1 MAQNGKATQHWEF
14 SNPGIPSRMK
24 DTGSEELFPE
34 VSIALWLIFFH
45 WKGNL
50 LSAGDSIK
58 ISLYYYLLYLDIR
71 IE

>member
-1 MAQNGKATQHWEF
+1 MAQNGKATPNWEF

-34 VSIALWLIFFH
+34 VSIALWLIFPH

-50 LSAGDSIK
+50 LSAG
-58 ISLYYYLLYLDIR
+58 
-71 IE
+71 E